1 MNPEQE
7 MNQQQRNIK
16 SQFVSL
22 LSECENNENLNID
35 TLESMLQDLYA
46 PSKPT
51 SVKLM
56 TIHQAKGLEFDI
68 VILPGLGKTGKS
80 NPSSLI
86 QIQEFSNHNI
96 LLAPIKSAYDKEESK
111 TYLYLKYIEKQ
122 QSHFELTRLL
132 YVAMSRAKEKL
143 YLLGSVNKSG
153 KVSSNTFLYL
163 LSHFYQE
170 SIDNLENFP
179 EENIKQLVAPK
190 MIRYAELPTLSER
203 ETQHINEPKNLSRN
217 IDLIYQSALG
227 TIVHYFLEHSL
238 FEPSEKSVEIKL
250 LEFGL
255 PKKLLHT
262 YTLNKFVSY
271 FIILSKIKCLIGYF
285 STESLLRLKLNIV
298 VTQKILLLTDYS
310 SRMACCGLLT
320 SKQLHQQKMNLLMP
334 LLSVKK
340 NLIRSNS

>member
-1 MNPEQE
+1 MTIFHQLNDDAVLKEFTEDGMKRAKHLYQAISEAVFNEGRFSFVERFLYALNQLNPEQE
-7 MNQQQRNIK
+7 MNQQQRDIR
-16 SQFVSL
+16 SQFLSL
-22 LSECENNENLNID
+22 LNECENNENLNID
-35 TLESMLQDLYA
+35 TLELMLQDLYA
-46 PSKPT
+46 PSKPA

-80 NPSSLI
+80 NPLSLI

-96 LLAPIKSAYDKEESK
+96 LLAPIKSAYDREESK

-122 QSHFELTRLL
+122 QSHFEMMRLL

-153 KVSSNTFLYL
+153 KVSSNTLLYF

-170 SIDNLENFP
+170 SIDSLENFP
-179 EENIKQLVAPK
+179 EENIKQLDVPK
-190 MIRYAELPTLSER
+190 MIRYTELPTLSER

-238 FEPSEKSVEIKL
+238 FEP
-250 LEFGL
+250 
-255 PKKLLHT
+255 
-262 YTLNKFVSY
+262 
-271 FIILSKIKCLIGYF
+271 
-285 STESLLRLKLNIV
+285 
-298 VTQKILLLTDYS
+298 
-310 SRMACCGLLT
+310 
-320 SKQLHQQKMNLLMP
+320 
-334 LLSVKK
+334 
-340 NLIRSNS
+340 